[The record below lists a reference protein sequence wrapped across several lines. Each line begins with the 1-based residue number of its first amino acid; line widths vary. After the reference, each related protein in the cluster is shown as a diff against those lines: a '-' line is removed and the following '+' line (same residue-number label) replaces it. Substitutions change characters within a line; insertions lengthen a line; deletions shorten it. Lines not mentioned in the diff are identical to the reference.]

1 MSDFMLPRIKDIAV
15 ELAPRLIEIRRHL
28 HSHPE
33 LSGQEYQT
41 AAYVAGVLSS
51 CGLRVQE
58 LVGKTGAIAELVGQG
73 TDSRLLA
80 IRTDMDALPIQER
93 TRLDYASKYP
103 GLMHACGHDV
113 HTTVGL
119 GTAMVLSQVID
130 EIPGNIRFLFQP
142 AEETAQGAGWM
153 IRDGV
158 MEDVSA
164 VFSLHT
170 FPSLPAGT
178 IGIRYGALT
187 AAADDIALTIL
198 GESGHGA
205 RPHEAIDAV
214 WVASQVITTLQQ
226 AISRTQNPLRPVV
239 LTFGQISG
247 GRAPNVI
254 ADQVRLSGT
263 VRSLHPETSA
273 RLPEWIEGIVANIC
287 TSYGAKYELDYR
299 RGVPSVQN
307 DHFLTQIT
315 ESAAAE
321 AWGSDR
327 VQIIMEPSLGAEDF
341 ALYLEHAPG
350 TMFRLG
356 VAATDQPN
364 YPLHHPK
371 FHVDESSIVTGVV
384 TMAYAAYQYWFMR

>member
-1 MSDFMLPRIKDIAV
+1 MLSRIKDIADR
-15 ELAPRLIEIRRHL
+15 LAPRLIEIRRHL

-51 CGLRVQE
+51 CGLHVQE
-58 LVGKTGAIAELVGQG
+58 LVGKTGVVGHLNG
-73 TDSRLLA
+73 DSTDSRLLG
-80 IRTDMDALPIQER
+80 IRADMDALPIQER
-93 TRLDYASKYP
+93 TGLEFASHQP
-103 GLMHACGHDV
+103 GIMHACGHDV

-119 GTAMVLSQVID
+119 GTAMILSQLGTL
-130 EIPGNIRFLFQP
+130 PGTIRFLFQP
-142 AEETAQGAGWM
+142 AEETAQGASWM

-158 MEDVSA
+158 MEDIDA
-164 VFSLHT
+164 VLATHV
-170 FPSLPAGT
+170 FPTIPGGS

-187 AAADDIALTIL
+187 AAADDLEITIL

-214 WVASQVITTLQQ
+214 WIASQVITSLQQ

-239 LTFGQISG
+239 LTIGQING

-254 ADQVRLSGT
+254 ADQVRLLGT

-273 RLPEWIEGIVANIC
+273 MLPEWIEGIVSNVC
-287 TSYGAKYELDYR
+287 QTYGAKYEMNYR

-307 DHFLTQIT
+307 DPYLTKIV
-315 ESAAAE
+315 EDAAQE

-327 VQIIMEPSLGAEDF
+327 VQLLMEPSLGAEDF
-341 ALYLEHAPG
+341 SLYLNHAPG

-356 VAATDQPN
+356 VGFRDRPN
-364 YPLHHPK
+364 YPLHHPQ
-371 FHVDESSIVTGVV
+371 FHVDESSIITGVV
-384 TMAYAAYQYWFMR
+384 TMAYAAYKYWHE